1 MILPTGYQTCI
12 SNSLFL
18 ELNLLHLCLSCNR
31 PCQLHSSIAQL
42 KNLETLYMCLGEVG
56 LCIVNGQLLPWLV
69 PSSCPLQPPLPSL
82 QPVVTIKNVSE
93 YFQMFPW
100 YKATAG

>member
-1 MILPTGYQTCI
+1 MSVHSTTELECI
-12 SNSLFL
+12 QKIFL
-18 ELNLLHLCLSCNR
+18 IKCVGLNQGFSALALV
-31 PCQLHSSIAQL
+31 
-42 KNLETLYMCLGEVG
+42 TLYMCLGEVG